1 MKIKVNDK
9 IVVIAGKDKGK
20 VGRVTRVVTK
30 QKRLVVEGVNMRTKH
45 IKKTQ
50 NGPGEKIRF
59 EAPLDC
65 SNVMILDPKENKPTR
80 IGYRMVEGGK
90 KERFAKLSGSS
101 LDIVT
106 SEEKETKVAPVAEKP
121 ATEKKS
127 RKKTTIKA

>member
-65 SNVMILDPKENKPTR
+65 SNVM
-80 IGYRMVEGGK
+80 VEGGK

-106 SEEKETKVAPVAEKP
+106 SEEKETKIAPVTEKP